1 MAPYADRRPQRIGTF
16 ALDRRHSSPMPP
28 YPDHLHPTDSH
39 STRVSCSSQAD
50 GIARGGTSVDSALH
64 RIARLSPGADEP
76 QPATHQ
82 TTTPPRTRH
91 RPAGTASPPAPDP
104 EASGLS
110 AGTRGCC
117 PPIHRTAYD
126 SPAHPARVRPRTP
139 HRHTPHS
146 PRRVGRLA
154 TARRPA
160 PLAPTV
166 TDRAQGS

>member
-1 MAPYADRRPQRIGTF
+1 
-16 ALDRRHSSPMPP
+16 MPP

-39 STRVSCSSQAD
+39 STRVSYESRAD
-50 GIARGGTSVDSALH
+50 GIARGGTSLDPGSRDSHPAPTSRSPPHTRLLPLHAL
-64 RIARLSPGADEP
+64 
-76 QPATHQ
+76 ATG
-82 TTTPPRTRH
+82 
-91 RPAGTASPPAPDP
+91 RPAPHPHPHP
-104 EASGLS
+104 IRKASGLS

-139 HRHTPHS
+139 YRHTPHS